1 MGIFWYSSLLSQ
13 DNLGIAG
20 STRAPVNTM
29 LNNPSTIVDSRAFID
44 INLVGVSVYAMNNM
58 AYLDGKSF
66 SFKMFD
72 TLSSVLIN
80 RTNAPYNAYIDVM
93 AHGPSATFAVGQH
106 AFGIHTAVRTVAD
119 VRGVPESLGYYI
131 TEGFQ
136 YREQM
141 GIMHRVKDLR
151 LNALGWGEVGL
162 SYGTIIARDGDAIT
176 QMGISAKRLFGY
188 AGLGMRI
195 DDWTY
200 IVRDSSN
207 MQTQTFHGEYGFN
220 DPMANNSYINGKGW
234 GFDIG
239 FTYKVRKSMSED
251 YKPHDPC
258 TDGDYRYRLGVSLL
272 DLGRINFNGPF
283 YRNQFNQNES
293 SDWEDFQGTTAND
306 IADLDSLINSNFQ
319 LVRDNS
325 DEQKF
330 RMKLPTALSVQMDY
344 NLGYNFYVYGVATY
358 GLPRKNGLGVQ
369 RASYLG
375 IAPRWETK
383 RFEVSVPFSLYEW
396 QRPQLGMMLR
406 LNSIIIGTD
415 NLGGVLFNQD
425 VYGADIYMS
434 IKYTIFKHWKCKSKK
449 GKPKIPVK
457 RGTRT
462 PPPCA
467 SW

>member
-1 MGIFWYSSLLSQ
+1 
-13 DNLGIAG
+13 
-20 STRAPVNTM
+20 
-29 LNNPSTIVDSRAFID
+29 
-44 INLVGVSVYAMNNM
+44 MNNM

-93 AHGPSATFAVGQH
+93 AHGPSATFAIGQH

-136 YREQM
+136 YHEQM
-141 GIMHRVKDLR
+141 RMMHRVKDLR
-151 LNALGWGEVGL
+151 LNALGWGEAGL
-162 SYGTIIARDGDAIT
+162 TYGTIIARDGDAIT

-200 IVRDSSN
+200 MVRDSSN

-251 YKPHDPC
+251 YKPHSPC
-258 TDGDYRYRLGVSLL
+258 TDGDYRYRVGVSLL

-293 SDWEDFQGTTAND
+293 TDWENFQGTTAND

-319 LVRDNS
+319 MVKDNS

-344 NLGYNFYVYGVATY
+344 NLGYNFYIYGVATY

-375 IAPRWETK
+375 VAPRWETK

-434 IKYTIFKHWKCKSKK
+434 IKYTIFRHWKCKSKK
-449 GKPKIPVK
+449 DKPKIPLK

-462 PPPCA
+462 PPPCP